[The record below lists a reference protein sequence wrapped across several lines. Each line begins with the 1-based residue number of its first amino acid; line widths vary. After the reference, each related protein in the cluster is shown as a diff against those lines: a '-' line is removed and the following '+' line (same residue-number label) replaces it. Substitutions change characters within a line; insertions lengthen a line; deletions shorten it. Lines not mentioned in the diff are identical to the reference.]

1 MLEKKTENQE
11 EKFFCKVCNYTAGR
25 KGDLNKHK
33 ITQKH
38 IKKSLSNEYTENNT
52 EKNGENNKKYNCF
65 ICDFYTSDKMDY
77 NRHLMTR
84 KHKKKQ
90 DDFKKYEDVPQNET
104 NYKELLMLALQENKE
119 MREFMIKQHETIE
132 KQHSTI
138 NEIIPK
144 IGSTTN
150 NINSN
155 NSFNLNFFLNEQCKN
170 AITMDEFMN
179 KIEVSLSNL
188 FYTRE
193 KGIAEGLS
201 NIFIENMNKLPI
213 TERPIHCTDVKRET
227 IYIKNEKWEKDEDQ
241 VQTKEA
247 IKKLS
252 NIQIKNLSKYKEEYP
267 DCMKIDKQ
275 KDTYMEIIKATTDDV
290 DDKEGKIIKN
300 VCKNVYVK
308 NDILQK

>member
-1 MLEKKTENQE
+1 MTIKKGEIKESNFSCIDCHYFTFDKCKLNRHFNTMKHIRLTNPNKDEKKGEYHFECFNCGKQY
-11 EKFFCKVCNYTAGR
+11 KHQSSLCN
-25 KGDLNKHK
+25 HK
-33 ITQKH
+33 
-38 IKKSLSNEYTENNT
+38 KKCTPSK
-52 EKNGENNKKYNCF
+52 KNGE
-65 ICDFYTSDKMDY
+65 DKD
-77 NRHLMTR
+77 
-84 KHKKKQ
+84 
-90 DDFKKYEDVPQNET
+90 
-104 NYKELLMLALQENKE
+104 YKELLLLALQENKE
-119 MREFMIKQHETIE
+119 MREFMVKQHETIE

-252 NIQIKNLSKYKEEYP
+252 NIQIKNLTKYKEEYP

-275 KDTYMEIIKATTDDV
+275 KDTYMEIIKATTDDL

-308 NDILQK
+308 NDLIQK

>member
-1 MLEKKTENQE
+1 MEHSETKKTPKYSCELCR
-11 EKFFCKVCNYTAGR
+11 FT
-25 KGDLNKHK
+25 
-33 ITQKH
+33 T
-38 IKKSLSNEYTENNT
+38 
-52 EKNGENNKKYNCF
+52 NNKN
-65 ICDFYTSDKMDY
+65 DFT
-77 NRHLMTR
+77 RHIGTR
-84 KHKKKQ
+84 KHNKL
-90 DDFKKYEDVPQNET
+90 VGNET
-104 NYKELLMLALQENKE
+104 NETYFTQKTQNIKHLCHMCNVELNSRTSLWRHTKKCNNEIKEEEPNYKELLLMTLKQNKE
-119 MREFMIKQHETIE
+119 MQEFMLKQNE
-132 KQHSTI
+132 TI
-138 NEIIPK
+138 NEMIPK

-150 NINSN
+150 TINSN

-188 FYTRE
+188 FYTKE

-213 TERPIHCTDVKRET
+213 TQRPIHCTDVKRET

-241 VQTKEA
+241 AQTKEV

-252 NIQIKNLSKYKEEYP
+252 NIQIKNLIKYKQEYP

-275 KDTYMEIIKATTDDV
+275 KDTYMELIKATTDDV

-300 VCKNVYVK
+300 VCKNVYIK
-308 NDILQK
+308 NNKDNQIE